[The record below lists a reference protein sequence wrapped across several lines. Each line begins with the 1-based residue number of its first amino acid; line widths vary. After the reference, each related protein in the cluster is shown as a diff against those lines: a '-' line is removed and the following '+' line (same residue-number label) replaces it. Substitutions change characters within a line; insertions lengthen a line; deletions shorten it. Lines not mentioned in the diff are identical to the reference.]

1 MQIQLSDHFDYK
13 KLIRFVLPSVV
24 MMVFTSIYGVV
35 DGFFIS
41 NFVGSDAFTAVNIV
55 YPFAMILGGVGFM
68 VGTGGT
74 ALVAKTL
81 GEGRRELANRYF
93 TMMVYFTII
102 LGVSLSAIG
111 IAFIRPVSYLLGA
124 DDELIDY
131 CVLYGSILIGFTV
144 AFMLQNLFQNFLV
157 AAEKPKFGF
166 VVTVVAGCTN
176 MLLDALFVGAFRWGV
191 VGAAVASGISQ
202 LVGGVLPLIFFMRPN
217 DSLLRLVPVKL
228 ELGPIIK
235 AVTNGASE
243 LMSNIS
249 TSVVS
254 MVYNLQLLLY
264 FGKNGVSAYGV
275 IMYVQFIFIS
285 IFIGYI
291 IGAAPIV
298 GYNFGAKNTSELQN
312 VFKKSIV
319 LMSVFG
325 VAMTILAF
333 ILASPLAKLFVGY
346 DPKLY
351 DLTTRALRLFAPSFL
366 LAGLNIFSSGFFTAL
381 NNGLVSAIIS
391 FLRTLV
397 FQLMAVLLFP
407 GLVGGD
413 AIWWSVAF
421 AELAAFIISCIF
433 LAVNN
438 KKYDYFDK
446 KALHFGIKNA
456 KTSR

>member
-55 YPFAMILGGVGFM
+55 FPFAMILGGVGFM

-81 GEGRRELANRYF
+81 GEGNRELANRYF

-102 LGVSLSAIG
+102 LGVCLSTFG
-111 IAFIRPVSYLLGA
+111 IAFIRSVSYLLGA
-124 DDELIDY
+124 DEDLIEY
-131 CVLYGSILIGFTV
+131 CVTYGSILIGFTV

-157 AAEKPKFGF
+157 AAEKPKLGF
-166 VVTVVAGCTN
+166 IVTVAAGCTN
-176 MLLDALFVGAFRWGV
+176 MVLDALFVGLFRWGIA
-191 VGAAVASGISQ
+191 GAAVASGLSQ
-202 LVGGVLPLIFFMRPN
+202 LVGGALPLIYFISKN
-217 DSLLRLVPVKL
+217 DSLLRLVPTKL
-228 ELGPIIK
+228 ELAPIVK

-254 MVYNLQLLLY
+254 MVYNLQLLAY

-275 IMYVQFIFIS
+275 IMYVQFVFIA
-285 IFIGYI
+285 IYIGYI

-298 GYNFGAKNTSELQN
+298 GYNFGANNKPELQN
-312 VFKKSIV
+312 ILKKSAV
-319 LMSVFG
+319 LMSSSG
-325 VAMTILAF
+325 VVMTILALV
-333 ILASPLAKLFVGY
+333 LASSLAKLFVGY
-346 DPKLY
+346 DADLC
-351 DLTTRALRLFAPSFL
+351 DLTTYAFRLFAPSFL
-366 LAGLNIFSSGFFTAL
+366 LAGLNIFASGFFTAL

-397 FQLMAVLLFP
+397 FQLLAVLILP
-407 GLVGGD
+407 GLIGGD
-413 AIWWSVAF
+413 SIWWSVAI
-421 AELAAFIISCIF
+421 AEVAAFVISLIF
-433 LAVNN
+433 ILANN
-438 KKYDYFDK
+438 KKYGYIDNLN
-446 KALHFGIKNA
+446 LHLPTFK
-456 KTSR
+456 R

>member
-124 DDELIDY
+124 DEELIDY

-157 AAEKPKFGF
+157 AAEKPKLGF
-166 VVTVVAGCTN
+166 VVTVAAGCTN

-191 VGAAVASGISQ
+191 VGAAVASGLSQ
-202 LVGGVLPLIFFMRPN
+202 LVGGVLPLIFFLRQN

-228 ELGPIIK
+228 ELAPIIK

-254 MVYNLQLLLY
+254 MVYNLQLLAY

-275 IMYVQFIFIS
+275 IMYVQIVFIA

-298 GYNFGAKNTSELQN
+298 GYNFGAKNSRELQN
-312 VFKKSIV
+312 ILKKSVI
-319 LMSVFG
+319 LMSAFG
-325 VAMTILAF
+325 VTMTILAF

-346 DPKLY
+346 DAELC
-351 DLTTRALRLFAPSFL
+351 DLTTRAIRLFAPSFL

-397 FQLMAVLLFP
+397 FQLLAVLLFP
-407 GLVGGD
+407 SLIGGD

-421 AELAAFIISCIF
+421 AEFAAFIISFIF
-433 LAVNN
+433 LAANN

-446 KALHFGIKNA
+446 EALHFDIKTA
-456 KTSR
+456 KK

>member
-111 IAFIRPVSYLLGA
+111 IAFIRPVSYILGA

-166 VVTVVAGCTN
+166 VVTVAAGCTN

-191 VGAAVASGISQ
+191 VGAAVASGLSQ
-202 LVGGVLPLIFFMRPN
+202 LVGGVLPLIYFIRKN

-228 ELGPIIK
+228 ELAPIIK

-275 IMYVQFIFIS
+275 IMYVQFVFIA

-298 GYNFGAKNTSELQN
+298 GYNFGAKNRSELQN
-312 VFKKSIV
+312 ILKKSVI
-319 LMSVFG
+319 LTSAFG

-346 DPKLY
+346 DAELC
-351 DLTTRALRLFAPSFL
+351 DLTTRALRLFAPTFL
-366 LAGLNIFSSGFFTAL
+366 LAGLNIFASGFFTAL

-397 FQLMAVLLFP
+397 FQLLAVLLFP
-407 GLVGGD
+407 SLIGGD

-421 AELAAFIISCIF
+421 SELAAFIISLIF
-433 LAVNN
+433 LVANN
-438 KKYDYFDK
+438 KKYGYFDK
-446 KALHFGIKNA
+446 KSWHFNIRTA
-456 KTSR
+456 KK

>member
-124 DDELIDY
+124 DDELIEY

-157 AAEKPKFGF
+157 AAEKPKLGF

-191 VGAAVASGISQ
+191 VGAAVASGLSQ
-202 LVGGVLPLIFFMRPN
+202 LVGGVLPLIFFIRPN

-228 ELGPIIK
+228 ELSPIIK

-254 MVYNLQLLLY
+254 MVYNLQLILY

-275 IMYVQFIFIS
+275 IMYVQFVFIS

-298 GYNFGAKNTSELQN
+298 GYNFGAKNTPELQN
-312 VFKKSIV
+312 VFKKSII

-346 DPKLY
+346 DAELC
-351 DLTTRALRLFAPSFL
+351 DLTTRALRLFAPTFL

-407 GLVGGD
+407 GIVGGD

-438 KKYDYFDK
+438 KKYGYF
-446 KALHFGIKNA
+446 
-456 KTSR
+456 

>member
-55 YPFAMILGGVGFM
+55 FPFAMILGGVGFM

-81 GEGRRELANRYF
+81 GEGNRELANRYF

-102 LGVSLSAIG
+102 LGVCLSTFG

-124 DDELIDY
+124 DEDLIEY
-131 CVLYGSILIGFTV
+131 CVTYGSILIGFTV

-157 AAEKPKFGF
+157 AAEKPKLGF
-166 VVTVVAGCTN
+166 IVTVAAGCTN
-176 MLLDALFVGAFRWGV
+176 MVLDALFVGLFRWGIA
-191 VGAAVASGISQ
+191 GAAVASGLSQ
-202 LVGGVLPLIFFMRPN
+202 LVGGALPLIYFISKN
-217 DSLLRLVPVKL
+217 DSLLRLVPTKL
-228 ELGPIIK
+228 ELAPIVK

-254 MVYNLQLLLY
+254 MVYNLQLLAY

-275 IMYVQFIFIS
+275 IMYVQFVFIA
-285 IFIGYI
+285 IYIGYI

-298 GYNFGAKNTSELQN
+298 GYNFGANNKPELQN
-312 VFKKSIV
+312 ILKKSAV
-319 LMSVFG
+319 LMSSSG
-325 VAMTILAF
+325 VVMTILALA
-333 ILASPLAKLFVGY
+333 LASPLAKLFVGY
-346 DPKLY
+346 DADLC
-351 DLTTRALRLFAPSFL
+351 DLTTYAFRLFAPSFL
-366 LAGLNIFSSGFFTAL
+366 LAGLNIFASGFFTAL

-397 FQLMAVLLFP
+397 FQLLAVLILP
-407 GLVGGD
+407 GVIGGD
-413 AIWWSVAF
+413 SIWWSVAI
-421 AELAAFIISCIF
+421 AEVAAFVISLIF
-433 LAVNN
+433 VLANN
-438 KKYDYFDK
+438 KKYGYIDNLN
-446 KALHFGIKNA
+446 LHFPVLK
-456 KTSR
+456 R

>member
-55 YPFAMILGGVGFM
+55 FPFAMILGGVGFM

-81 GEGRRELANRYF
+81 GEGDRELANRYF

-102 LGVSLSAIG
+102 LGVCLSTFG

-124 DDELIDY
+124 DEDLIEY
-131 CVLYGSILIGFTV
+131 CVTYGSILIGFTV

-157 AAEKPKFGF
+157 AAEKPKLGF
-166 VVTVVAGCTN
+166 IVTVAAGCTN
-176 MLLDALFVGAFRWGV
+176 MVLDALFVGLFRWGIA
-191 VGAAVASGISQ
+191 GAAVASGLSQ
-202 LVGGVLPLIFFMRPN
+202 LVGGALPLIYFISKN
-217 DSLLRLVPVKL
+217 DSLLRLVPTKL
-228 ELGPIIK
+228 ELAPIIK

-254 MVYNLQLLLY
+254 MIYNLQLLAY

-275 IMYVQFIFIS
+275 IMYVQFVFIA
-285 IFIGYI
+285 IYIGYI

-298 GYNFGAKNTSELQN
+298 GYNFGANNKPELQN
-312 VFKKSIV
+312 ILKKSAV
-319 LMSVFG
+319 LMSSSG
-325 VAMTILAF
+325 VVMTILALA
-333 ILASPLAKLFVGY
+333 LASPLAKLFVGY
-346 DPKLY
+346 DADLC
-351 DLTTRALRLFAPSFL
+351 DLTTYAFRLFAPSFL
-366 LAGLNIFSSGFFTAL
+366 LAGLNIFASGFFTAL

-397 FQLMAVLLFP
+397 FQLLAVLILP
-407 GLVGGD
+407 GVIGGD
-413 AIWWSVAF
+413 SIWWSVAI
-421 AELAAFIISCIF
+421 AEVAAFVISLIF
-433 LAVNN
+433 VLANN
-438 KKYDYFDK
+438 KKYGYIDNLN
-446 KALHFGIKNA
+446 LHFHVLK
-456 KTSR
+456 R

>member
-35 DGFFIS
+35 DGLFIS

-157 AAEKPKFGF
+157 AAEKSKFGF
-166 VVTVVAGCTN
+166 VVTVAAGCTN

-191 VGAAVASGISQ
+191 VGAAVASGLSQ
-202 LVGGVLPLIFFMRPN
+202 LVGGVLPLIYFIRKN

-228 ELGPIIK
+228 ELAPIIK

-275 IMYVQFIFIS
+275 IMYVQFVFIA

-298 GYNFGAKNTSELQN
+298 GYNFGAKNRSELQN
-312 VFKKSIV
+312 ILKKSVI
-319 LMSVFG
+319 LMSAFG
-325 VAMTILAF
+325 VAMTVLAF

-346 DPKLY
+346 DAELC
-351 DLTTRALRLFAPSFL
+351 DLTTRALRLFAPTFL
-366 LAGLNIFSSGFFTAL
+366 LAGLNIFASGFFTAL

-397 FQLMAVLLFP
+397 FQLFAVLLFP
-407 GLVGGD
+407 SLIGGD

-421 AELAAFIISCIF
+421 SELAAFIISLIF
-433 LAVNN
+433 LVANN
-438 KKYDYFDK
+438 KKYGYFDK
-446 KALHFGIKNA
+446 KSLHFNIRAA
-456 KTSR
+456 KK

>member
-13 KLIRFVLPSVV
+13 KLIRFVLPSIV

-55 YPFAMILGGVGFM
+55 FPFAMILGGVGFM

-81 GEGRRELANRYF
+81 GEGNRELANRYF

-102 LGVSLSAIG
+102 LGVCLSTVG
-111 IAFIRPVSYLLGA
+111 IIFIRPVSYLLGA
-124 DDELIDY
+124 DEELIKY
-131 CVLYGSILIGFTV
+131 CVTYGGILIGFTT

-157 AAEKPKFGF
+157 AAEKPKLGF
-166 VVTVVAGCTN
+166 IVTVAAGCTN
-176 MLLDALFVGAFRWGV
+176 MVLDALFVGLFRWGI

-202 LVGGVLPLIFFMRPN
+202 LVGGVLPLIYFIGKN
-217 DSLLRLVPVKL
+217 DSLLRLVPTRL
-228 ELGPIIK
+228 ELAPIVK

-254 MVYNLQLLLY
+254 MVYNLQLLAY

-275 IMYVQFIFIS
+275 IMYVQFVFIA
-285 IFIGYI
+285 IYIGYI

-298 GYNFGAKNTSELQN
+298 GYNFGANNKPELQN
-312 VFKKSIV
+312 ILKKSAV
-319 LMSVFG
+319 LMSSSG
-325 VAMTILAF
+325 VVMTILALV
-333 ILASPLAKLFVGY
+333 LASPLAKIFVGY
-346 DPKLY
+346 DAELCE
-351 DLTTRALRLFAPSFL
+351 LTTYAFRLFAPSFL
-366 LAGLNIFSSGFFTAL
+366 LAGLNIFASGFFTAL
-381 NNGLVSAIIS
+381 NNGLVSATIS

-397 FQLMAVLLFP
+397 FQLLAVLILP
-407 GLVGGD
+407 GLIDGNS
-413 AIWWSVAF
+413 IWWSVAI
-421 AELAAFIISCIF
+421 AEVAAFIISIIF
-433 LAVNN
+433 ILANN
-438 KKYDYFDK
+438 KKYGYIDNLN
-446 KALHFGIKNA
+446 LHLPTFK
-456 KTSR
+456 R